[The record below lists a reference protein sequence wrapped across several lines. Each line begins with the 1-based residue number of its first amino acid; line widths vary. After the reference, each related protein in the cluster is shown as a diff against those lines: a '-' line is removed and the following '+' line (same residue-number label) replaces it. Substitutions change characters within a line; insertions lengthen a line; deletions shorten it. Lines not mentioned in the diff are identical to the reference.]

1 MRHLLYLMFR
11 CDVDV
16 MESLELGGVFLGTKH
31 SLGRAAEVDVMVHP
45 HCTISQPNRFGINFL
60 GTVGLGSFFAFQ

>member
-16 MESLELGGVFLGTKH
+16 IESLELGGEFFFELN
-31 SLGRAAEVDVMVHP
+31 AAIVVHLLRLTLILRP
-45 HCTISQPNRFGINFL
+45 L
-60 GTVGLGSFFAFQ
+60 K